1 MAVRA
6 FRFWLVNYRR
16 TWRGS
21 IYSSVLSPVLYLGAM
36 GLALGRLVDQHGTAS
51 LGGVSYL
58 AFLAPGLMA
67 ASAMQTAVGE
77 SLYPVTRP

>member
-1 MAVRA
+1 MTASALPARSRPPGTQATGSWEMAVRA

-21 IYSSVLSPVLYLGAM
+21 IYSSVLNPVLYLGAM

-51 LGGVSYL
+51 LG
-58 AFLAPGLMA
+58 
-67 ASAMQTAVGE
+67 
-77 SLYPVTRP
+77 RR